1 MFGWG
6 SNSIKIFMPRGA
18 EAFQWENEPVMQPPD
33 VEIKNDEVS
42 SERKKLLKNTPQWF
56 FDTLYPPQT
65 LQEAKGKMSAAWDSL
80 TSLQRRELFPDL
92 FPMPQDY
99 ARTWD
104 EINRN
109 REEGTSV
116 FEAIVR
122 DLYGDVTDPLLIDDP
137 ES

>member
-1 MFGWG
+1 
-6 SNSIKIFMPRGA
+6 MPRGA
-18 EAFQWENEPVMQPPD
+18 EAFQWEQEPVMEPPET
-33 VEIKNDEVS
+33 EIKNEGIS

-56 FDTLYPPQT
+56 FDTAYPPQT
-65 LQEAKGKMSAAWDSL
+65 LGEARGKMSSAWDTL
-80 TSLQRRELFPDL
+80 TATQRGQLFPDL
-92 FPMPQDY
+92 FPVPQDY

-116 FEAIVR
+116 LEAIVR
-122 DLYGDVTDPLLIDDP
+122 DLYGDVTDPLLTDDP